1 MSVREDLVN
10 YVFSKSDLD
19 NIDEIPLN
27 KSLLSEGILDSLGI
41 LELCEYIEEN
51 WNIKIEDDDF
61 TQDTLGSIEKMTNYV
76 QKKI

>member
-1 MSVREDLVN
+1 MAVREDLVN

-19 NIDEIPLN
+19 SIDEIPLN

-41 LELCEYIEEN
+41 LELCEFIEEN
-51 WNIKIEDDDF
+51 WNIKIEDEDF